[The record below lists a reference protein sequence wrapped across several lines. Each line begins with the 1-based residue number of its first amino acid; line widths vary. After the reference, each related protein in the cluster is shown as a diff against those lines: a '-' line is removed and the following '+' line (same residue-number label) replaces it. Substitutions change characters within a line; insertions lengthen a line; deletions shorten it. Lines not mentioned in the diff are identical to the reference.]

1 MYMRK
6 TKKKRSVR
14 KVFRNRRTFKKR
26 LMRGGNKTYTNKHHY
41 IDTKTSSN

>member
-1 MYMRK
+1 MRK